1 VTHVIRQMGHVTF
14 STPDPEGSAR
24 DLVDLV
30 GLKITDRRDGAVY
43 LSSNERRFE
52 VAFVHGDKRG
62 VLAVGV
68 EAMDAAAL
76 AEVRRRVLSDGLGF
90 YAAD

>member
-30 GLKITDRRDGAVY
+30 GLKITD
-43 LSSNERRFE
+43 
-52 VAFVHGDKRG
+52 
-62 VLAVGV
+62 
-68 EAMDAAAL
+68 
-76 AEVRRRVLSDGLGF
+76 
-90 YAAD
+90 